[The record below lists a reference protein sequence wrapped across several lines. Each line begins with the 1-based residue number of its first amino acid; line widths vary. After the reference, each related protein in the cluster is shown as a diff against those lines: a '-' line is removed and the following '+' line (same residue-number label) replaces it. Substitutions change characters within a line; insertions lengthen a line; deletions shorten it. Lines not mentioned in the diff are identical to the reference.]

1 MTNNMK
7 KFLFFFACFLI
18 LTTSSF
24 AVPGFT
30 SYLKD
35 SSGQYVY
42 YRDSSFVRES
52 YIGIL
57 TYDESTYQV
66 RYYAPKDEKKK
77 LPEKDVAILMTVNPE
92 ANGWEMTGERLM
104 SKITSSQEDVDLINY
119 IHDLLYEFASRRS
132 KLDFSPYDDDYVWS
146 NDFNENGITRTQE
159 YFQFGGNVTINFD
172 CLIPLFNIK
181 SITTADGDVVFRCC
195 TIGCL
200 KSSDDKSFNEFKGIK
215 APNMGVKADGTDEGS
230 VTVYSAKK
238 TRKHVCGNRSVTLDQ
253 NWSSSEESPNI
264 CTLGNDSVITMFT
277 IPKLADD
284 KKQNEF
290 YSIFAFLNSVY
301 TKYIDLSSCEL
312 NYNKKKKAYTI
323 TVDSYIP
330 ESNSFITASNI
341 LLETPQG
348 GYDVLTLSTY
358 KKPLQENRDYFT
370 KIINTYK

>member
-1 MTNNMK
+1 MK
-7 KFLFFFACFLI
+7 KLFLSLSLFLCGMLTAFAM
-18 LTTSSF
+18 
-24 AVPGFT
+24 PGFT
-30 SYLKD
+30 SFIKD
-35 SSGQYVY
+35 NSGQYVY
-42 YRDSSFVRES
+42 YHDSSFVRES

-57 TYDESTYQV
+57 TYDDSTYQV

-104 SKITSSQEDVDLINY
+104 SRITSSQEDVDLINY

-132 KLDFSPYDDDYVWS
+132 KIEFSPNDDDYVWS
-146 NDFNENGITRTQE
+146 NDFNENGIKRTQE
-159 YFQFGGNVTINFD
+159 YFQFGGTVTINFD

-215 APNMGVKADGTDEGS
+215 APNMNIKTGDTASSSD
-230 VTVYSAKK
+230 TVFSAKK
-238 TRKHVCGNRSVTLDQ
+238 THKHVCGNRSVTLDQ
-253 NWSSSEESPNI
+253 NWSYSEESPNI

-277 IPKLADD
+277 IPMLADD

-312 NYNKKKKAYTI
+312 SYNKKKKAYTI

-330 ESNSFITASNI
+330 ESTSFITASNI
-341 LLETPQG
+341 LLENPQG

-358 KKPLQENRDYFT
+358 KKPYETNQDYFK
-370 KIINTYK
+370 KILSSYK